1 MKFNVLDLL
10 LPRETKFYKYF
21 EQQVDYLLEGS
32 RIFRDLLSQIST
44 LDETTIKG
52 KLRAIQS
59 CEQRGDEIEVKI
71 IDELHKTFI
80 TPIDREDIHLL
91 AISIDRALDILN
103 SIARKFDIYAMRT
116 VPKYANDFTEIIVEI
131 SVELGN
137 LMRGLSKRSNVNE
150 LVAKMHKLEN
160 QADDLFHLGMAEL
173 FKNYKD
179 PVEIIKYK
187 EVYEHLESIVDSVD
201 FIGKL
206 VRGIVVKLG

>member
-1 MKFNVLDLL
+1 MKFNILDLL

-21 EQQVDYLLEGS
+21 DQQVDYLLEGS
-32 RIFRDLLSQIST
+32 RIFRDLLSEIST
-44 LDETTIKG
+44 LDEATIKA

-80 TPIDREDIHLL
+80 TPIDREDIHEL

-116 VPKYANDFTEIIVEI
+116 VPKYANEFAEIIVQI
-131 SVELGN
+131 AVELGT
-137 LMRGLSKRSNVNE
+137 LMRALGKKTDVNE
-150 LVAKMHKLEN
+150 LVSKMHKLEN
-160 QADDLFHLGMAEL
+160 RADDLFHIGMAEL

-187 EVYEHLESIVDSVD
+187 EVYEHLENIVDSID
-201 FIGKL
+201 FIGKM
-206 VRGIVVKLG
+206 VRGIIVKLG

>member
-21 EQQVDYLLEGS
+21 DQQVDYLLEGS

-52 KLRAIQS
+52 KLRAIQI
-59 CEQRGDEIEVKI
+59 CEQRGDEIEVTI

-80 TPIDREDIHLL
+80 TPIDREDIHLI

-116 VPKYANDFTEIIVEI
+116 VPKYANDFAEIIVQI

-137 LMRGLSKRSNVNE
+137 LMRALGKRSNVNE

-173 FKNYKD
+173 FKNFKD

-201 FIGKL
+201 FIGKM
-206 VRGIVVKLG
+206 VRGIIVKLG